1 MPSRYISRDGE
12 ILADRFTDGPYIFQ
26 NVHTLGGAARHTAAH
41 TALLRAAAKSLFGFD
56 PEITA
61 DELRRRIARLTEACR
76 MPSRVSVRA
85 VVRLYPTGSI
95 EIACD
100 EPSIYAG
107 YVLRSLRPDAI
118 CLRMAPPLPSLPTS
132 AAEHT
137 RLLADT
143 MAHTRG
149 ARTAILT
156 DSDGTVS
163 ARSLTHDR
171 PDVCREAHH
180 ARHAGR
186 RRRDLHGRPPRHNIH
201 SSYRTQTLHVDHSRA
216 RSLTYRKCNSLR
228 GRTTTISVM
237 RCTASKNFI
246 PLPRAAHCYIR
257 PTPRQ

>member
-12 ILADRFTDGPYIFQ
+12 ILADRFTDEPYIFQ

-41 TALLRAAAKSLFGFD
+41 TALLCAAAKSLFGFD

-156 DSDGTVS
+156 DSDGTVISES
-163 ARSLTHDR
+163 AQPIFIVNGYTVSTPAVSAAEESVERRL
-171 PDVCREAHH
+171 VRE
-180 ARHAGR
+180 
-186 RRRDLHGRPPRHNIH
+186 
-201 SSYRTQTLHVDHSRA
+201 
-216 RSLTYRKCNSLR
+216 SLR
-228 GRTTTISVM
+228 QTDLTFAERLITLDKLAAADEIFTADHRGITSIARIGRKPYMSIIAERVATQIENVT
-237 RCTASKNFI
+237 
-246 PLPRAAHCYIR
+246 L
-257 PTPRQ
+257 

>member
-12 ILADRFTDGPYIFQ
+12 ILADRFTDEPYIFQ

-41 TALLRAAAKSLFGFD
+41 TALLCAAAKSLFGFD

-61 DELRRRIARLTEACR
+61 DDLRRRIARLTEACR
-76 MPSRVSVRA
+76 MPSCVSVRA

-156 DSDGTVS
+156 DSDGTVISES
-163 ARSLTHDR
+163 AQPIFIVNGYTVSTPAVSAAEESVERRL
-171 PDVCREAHH
+171 VRE
-180 ARHAGR
+180 
-186 RRRDLHGRPPRHNIH
+186 
-201 SSYRTQTLHVDHSRA
+201 
-216 RSLTYRKCNSLR
+216 SLR
-228 GRTTTISVM
+228 QTDLTFAERLITLDTLAAADEIFTADHRGITSIARIGRKPYMSIIAERV
-237 RCTASKNFI
+237 ASRIENVT
-246 PLPRAAHCYIR
+246 L
-257 PTPRQ
+257 

>member
-1 MPSRYISRDGE
+1 MPSRYISRDGG

-143 MAHTRG
+143 MARTRG

-156 DSDGTVS
+156 DSDGTVISES
-163 ARSLTHDR
+163 AQPIFIVNGYTVSTPAVSAAEESVERRL
-171 PDVCREAHH
+171 VRE
-180 ARHAGR
+180 
-186 RRRDLHGRPPRHNIH
+186 
-201 SSYRTQTLHVDHSRA
+201 
-216 RSLTYRKCNSLR
+216 SLR
-228 GRTTTISVM
+228 QTDLTFAERLITLDKLAAADEIFTADHRGITSIARIGRKPYMSIIAERVATQIENVT
-237 RCTASKNFI
+237 
-246 PLPRAAHCYIR
+246 L
-257 PTPRQ
+257 

>member
-12 ILADRFTDGPYIFQ
+12 ILADRFTDEPYIFQ

-41 TALLRAAAKSLFGFD
+41 TVLLCAAAKSLFGFD

-143 MAHTRG
+143 MARTRG

-156 DSDGTVS
+156 DSDGTVISESVQPIFIVNGYTVSTPAVS
-163 ARSLTHDR
+163 AAEESVERRL
-171 PDVCREAHH
+171 VRE
-180 ARHAGR
+180 
-186 RRRDLHGRPPRHNIH
+186 
-201 SSYRTQTLHVDHSRA
+201 
-216 RSLTYRKCNSLR
+216 SLR
-228 GRTTTISVM
+228 QTDMTFVERLITLDTLAAADEIFTADHRGITSIARIGRKPYMSIIAERV
-237 RCTASKNFI
+237 ASRIENVT
-246 PLPRAAHCYIR
+246 L
-257 PTPRQ
+257 

>member
-12 ILADRFTDGPYIFQ
+12 ILADRFTDEPYIFQ

-156 DSDGTVS
+156 DSDGTVISES
-163 ARSLTHDR
+163 AQPIFIVNGYTVSTPAVSAAEESVERRL
-171 PDVCREAHH
+171 VRE
-180 ARHAGR
+180 
-186 RRRDLHGRPPRHNIH
+186 
-201 SSYRTQTLHVDHSRA
+201 
-216 RSLTYRKCNSLR
+216 
-228 GRTTTISVM
+228 
-237 RCTASKNFI
+237 
-246 PLPRAAHCYIR
+246 
-257 PTPRQ
+257 

>member
-61 DELRRRIARLTEACR
+61 DDLRRRIARLTEACR

-118 CLRMAPPLPSLPTS
+118 CLRMAPLPTS

-143 MAHTRG
+143 MARTRG

-156 DSDGTVS
+156 DSDGTVISES
-163 ARSLTHDR
+163 AQPIFIVIGYTLSTPAVSAAEESVERRL
-171 PDVCREAHH
+171 VRE
-180 ARHAGR
+180 
-186 RRRDLHGRPPRHNIH
+186 
-201 SSYRTQTLHVDHSRA
+201 
-216 RSLTYRKCNSLR
+216 SLR
-228 GRTTTISVM
+228 QTDLTFAERLITLDKLAAADEIFTADHRGITSIARIGRKPYMSIIAERV
-237 RCTASKNFI
+237 ASRIENVT
-246 PLPRAAHCYIR
+246 L
-257 PTPRQ
+257 

>member
-1 MPSRYISRDGE
+1 MPSRYISRDGG

-156 DSDGTVS
+156 DSDGTVISES
-163 ARSLTHDR
+163 AQPVSTPAVSAAEESVERHL
-171 PDVCREAHH
+171 VREA
-180 ARHAGR
+180 
-186 RRRDLHGRPPRHNIH
+186 L
-201 SSYRTQTLHVDHSRA
+201 
-216 RSLTYRKCNSLR
+216 
-228 GRTTTISVM
+228 RTTDLTFAERLITLDTLAAADEIF
-237 RCTASKNFI
+237 TADHRGITSIARIGRKPYMSIIAERVASRIENVT
-246 PLPRAAHCYIR
+246 L
-257 PTPRQ
+257 

>member
-12 ILADRFTDGPYIFQ
+12 ILADRFTDEPYIFQ

-156 DSDGTVS
+156 DSDGTVISES
-163 ARSLTHDR
+163 AQPIFIVNGYPAVSAAEESVERRL
-171 PDVCREAHH
+171 VRE
-180 ARHAGR
+180 
-186 RRRDLHGRPPRHNIH
+186 
-201 SSYRTQTLHVDHSRA
+201 
-216 RSLTYRKCNSLR
+216 SLR
-228 GRTTTISVM
+228 QTDLTFAERLITLDKLAAADEIFTADHRGITSIARIGRKPYMSIIAERVATQIENVT
-237 RCTASKNFI
+237 
-246 PLPRAAHCYIR
+246 L
-257 PTPRQ
+257 